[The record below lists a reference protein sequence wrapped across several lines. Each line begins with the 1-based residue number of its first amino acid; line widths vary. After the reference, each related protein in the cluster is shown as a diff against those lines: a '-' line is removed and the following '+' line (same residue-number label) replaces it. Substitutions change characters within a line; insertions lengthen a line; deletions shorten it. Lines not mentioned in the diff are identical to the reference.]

1 VTADPITGTADR
13 TVLAVEGGTFVR
25 QGNLILD
32 AIDWTVR
39 PGERWTVLG
48 ANGAGKTTL
57 LRIASTYES
66 LTAGTTTVL
75 AQRVGTVDVR
85 VLRKRIAL
93 VSNFIEDVIP
103 PRTRAL
109 DVVVMGRDA
118 RLMRWHES
126 YDPADLARASELLAL
141 FDCADFEDAQFG
153 LLSDGQRQRVQL
165 ARAMMTDPEL
175 LLLDEPTAGLDLVGR
190 EMLLAT
196 LGGLARMQ
204 RPAGIVLVTHHPE
217 EIPPGFTHSL
227 LLRDGQVVAA
237 GPIDDT
243 ITSAHISACFDA
255 PLRVERRDER
265 FTVRLADGH

>member
-1 VTADPITGTADR
+1 VTADAPDAATDDR
-13 TVLAVEGGTFVR
+13 TVLAVDRGTFVR
-25 QGNLILD
+25 QGNVILD
-32 AIDWTVR
+32 AVDWTVR
-39 PGERWTVLG
+39 PGERWTLLG

-66 LTAGTTTVL
+66 LTSGTTTVL
-75 AQRVGTVDVR
+75 SQRAGTVDVR

-93 VSNFIEDVIP
+93 VSAFIEDVIP

-126 YDPADLARASELLAL
+126 YDPADLAHASELLAQ
-141 FDCADFEDAQFG
+141 FDCADLEDAQFG

-190 EMLLAT
+190 EMLLVT
-196 LGGLARMQ
+196 LGGLARME

-217 EIPPGFTHSL
+217 EIPPGFTHAL
-227 LLRDGQVVAA
+227 LLRDGRVVSS
-237 GPIDDT
+237 GPIEET
-243 ITSAHISACFDA
+243 ITSEHVSTCFGA

-265 FTVRLADGH
+265 FTVRLAD